1 MVNLHKVN
9 KSVQKSVYKGSF
21 ADIQH
26 ILRIQNADHWVL
38 VTTSGL
44 VMMANIKDILF
55 YQDNNVHILAEN
67 WLYFLSFTHTHTKP
81 QNYNTVRK
89 LAFVS

>member
-1 MVNLHKVN
+1 
-9 KSVQKSVYKGSF
+9 
-21 ADIQH
+21 
-26 ILRIQNADHWVL
+26 
-38 VTTSGL
+38 
-44 VMMANIKDILF
+44 MMANIKDILF

-67 WLYFLSFTHTHTKP
+67 WLYFLSFTHTHKKP